1 MCVCTY
7 SVTHLHLAA
16 SAAGLYA
23 YGTPG
28 WPWPVIFERY
38 TLGPYSVGMSERQT
52 LDCGPRGGAGTE
64 VLSALSASKKK
75 SITFFKGDDTRIGEH
90 TVFDFDGEA
99 QSVGMV
105 QTWNQCNELLLTS
118 QDKSHS
124 ILLMDTETGAT
135 KSELSMRRE
144 RKNWKLE
151 VDSITPMQKFEQYK
165 QSQGF
170 QIFGLGD
177 DGKTVFGMS
186 HDTRIGEN
194 VEEFVVHAD
203 SCRKYKTY
211 TFSCHAQTKVV
222 LIPIFPICHAP
233 FFTYVTGLIF

>member
-1 MCVCTY
+1 
-7 SVTHLHLAA
+7 
-16 SAAGLYA
+16 
-23 YGTPG
+23 
-28 WPWPVIFERY
+28 
-38 TLGPYSVGMSERQT
+38 MSERQT

-105 QTWNQCNELLLTS
+105 QTWNQCQNMVLTTE
-118 QDKSHS
+118 DKPESL
-124 ILLMDTETGAT
+124 LLMDTETGAAL
-135 KSELSMRRE
+135 SELELRRQQ
-144 RKNWKLE
+144 RNWKLSI
-151 VDSITPMQKFEQYK
+151 DSVTPMQKFEQYK
-165 QSQGF
+165 SSDVF
-170 QIFGLGD
+170 QLFGLGD
-177 DGKTVFGMS
+177 DGKTVFGFN
-186 HDTRIGEN
+186 HDTRMGAN
-194 VEEFVVHAD
+194 VEEFVVKAD